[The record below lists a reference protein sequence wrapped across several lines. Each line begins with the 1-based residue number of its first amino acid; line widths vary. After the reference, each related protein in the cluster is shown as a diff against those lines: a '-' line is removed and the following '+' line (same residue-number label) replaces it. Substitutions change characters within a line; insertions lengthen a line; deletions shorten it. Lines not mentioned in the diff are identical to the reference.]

1 MNDDVIVPIAAFG
14 FVLAIIWL
22 IGLFG
27 QRKRQAIHET
37 IRLAMEKGQELSPQ
51 MIKDMSLITNP
62 RVSDLRRGIV
72 LMSLAIAF
80 CLIGFINLTV
90 HDGNAA
96 VEIFSIAV
104 FPGMIG
110 LAYVALWRFGYDSA

>member
-1 MNDDVIVPIAAFG
+1 MGEEIIIPIAAFG
-14 FVLAIIWL
+14 FILAIIWL

-72 LMSLAIAF
+72 LMSIAVAF
-80 CLIGFINLTV
+80 CLIGFINLAV
-90 HDGNAA
+90 HDGRAA
-96 VEIFSIAV
+96 VEIFSVAV

-110 LAYVALWRFGYDSA
+110 LAYIALSRFGYDNA

>member
-1 MNDDVIVPIAAFG
+1 MGEEIIIPIAAFG
-14 FVLAIIWL
+14 FVLTIIWL

-72 LMSLAIAF
+72 LMSIAVAF
-80 CLIGFINLTV
+80 CLIGFINLAV
-90 HDGNAA
+90 HDGRAT
-96 VEIFSIAV
+96 VEIFSVAV

-110 LAYVALWRFGYDSA
+110 RAYIALWRFGYDDA